1 MARADKR
8 LEDMRSNPK
17 ADWTIDDVRAVCD
30 GHGVELRKPKN
41 GSHFKV
47 THDTQS
53 DILTI
58 PYDRPIKAVYIRRL
72 VEFIDAVK
80 DTDP

>member
-1 MARADKR
+1 MAQAEKR

-17 ADWTIDDVRAVCD
+17 GDWTIDDVRVVCN
-30 GHGVELRKPKN
+30 GHGVELRSPK
-41 GSHFKV
+41 GSSHYKV
-47 THDTQS
+47 THESQR

-58 PYDRPIKAVYIRRL
+58 PYDRPIKPVYIRRL

-80 DTDP
+80 DLEQ